1 LARSGYSTKDG
12 ESDFLSGNKSKIS
25 QAKRWW
31 GRSNAFKSLFAMKLS
46 FNTWVYSS
54 FPVWVPAYT
63 LEETI
68 KRIARIGYDGI
79 EIGAAAP
86 HAYPGHL
93 NKERRKQIKR
103 LLEDSHLALSSML
116 PAPGGGPGFN
126 VASPLPEERAGAI
139 DQYKQVIELCSD
151 LGGPTVMYI
160 AGWQIYGTSRIQAW
174 EWSRRALS
182 EVAKTAADF
191 GITVVVEPTPTD
203 SNLIES
209 CDDAIELMEQ
219 VGEKNVGLMFDTQ
232 HAYYRNEVPTDYV
245 YRMDKHLRHVHLSEF
260 GRGAPGTGPGD
271 FVGLIAALRE
281 IGYDGYL
288 AMEIGFNRRNVEPD
302 LVARQA
308 FDYLKPLV
316 S

>member
-1 LARSGYSTKDG
+1 
-12 ESDFLSGNKSKIS
+12 
-25 QAKRWW
+25 
-31 GRSNAFKSLFAMKLS
+31 MKLA

-86 HAYPGHL
+86 HAYPSQIT
-93 NKERRKQIKR
+93 KERRRAIKR
-103 LLEDSHLALSSML
+103 LLDDNGLEVSSML

-126 VASPLPEERAGAI
+126 VASPLPEERREAI
-139 DQYKQVIELCSD
+139 EQYKQVAQLCSD
-151 LGGPTVMYI
+151 LGGNTVLYV
-160 AGWQIYGTSRIQAW
+160 AGWQIYGTPRAQAW
-174 EWSRRALS
+174 AWSAEALK
-182 EVAKTAADF
+182 EVARSAEGA
-191 GITVVVEPTPTD
+191 GVVLAIEPTPTD

-209 CDDAIELMEQ
+209 CDHAIELMEE
-219 VGEKNVGLMFDTQ
+219 VAEPNVKLMFDTQ

-245 YRMDKHLRHVHLSEF
+245 YKMGKNLRHVHISEF
-260 GRGAPGTGPGD
+260 GRLAPGRGPGD
-271 FVGLIAALRE
+271 FVGLVAALRD

-308 FDYLKPLV
+308 YEYMKPLV
-316 S
+316 TAK

>member
-1 LARSGYSTKDG
+1 
-12 ESDFLSGNKSKIS
+12 
-25 QAKRWW
+25 
-31 GRSNAFKSLFAMKLS
+31 MKLS

-63 LEETI
+63 IEETI

-86 HAYPGHL
+86 HAYPSHL
-93 NKERRKQIKR
+93 NKDRRKAIKKV
-103 LLEDSHLALSSML
+103 LDDHGIAVSSML

-126 VASPLPEERAGAI
+126 VASPLPEERREAV

-160 AGWQIYGTSRIQAW
+160 AGWQIYGTPRIQAW
-174 EWSRRALS
+174 DWSREALTEIS
-182 EVAKTAADF
+182 KTAADF
-191 GITVVVEPTPTD
+191 GVQLVVEPTPTD
-203 SNLIES
+203 SNLVES
-209 CDDAIELMEQ
+209 CDHAIDMMEQ
-219 VGEKNVGLMFDTQ
+219 VGAKNVGLMFDTQ

-245 YRMDKHLRHVHLSEF
+245 YRMGKNLRHIHLSEL

-271 FVGLIAALRE
+271 FVGIVSALRE
-281 IGYDGYL
+281 IDYKGYL
-288 AMEIGFNRRNVEPD
+288 ALEIGFNRRNVEPD

-308 FDYLKPLV
+308 YEYLKPLV
-316 S
+316 SQ